1 LRDWF
6 GRWFRRVGKFAEAS
20 GERGVAT
27 DKALKKQNAHLLELL
42 ERAGV
47 DTAQRDVAARA
58 QAILTDELHHRMRN
72 MIAMVTAIVRQSMRS
87 ATNLAQAETAI
98 GTRLIAMAKAHDQL
112 LKSNWQSAALT
123 TVIEDAIDQH
133 NGLSGRII
141 IQGEEIEVASS
152 SIIPLS
158 LLINELCTN
167 ATKYGALSKDGG
179 LVRLSWIEDAAQQ
192 SLIVRWVE
200 SGGPPVTKAATASFG
215 MRLIES
221 GIPRQLGGT
230 GHLNFL
236 PSGVEFELIIP
247 LDRLR
252 PLEPD

>member
-1 LRDWF
+1 M
-6 GRWFRRVGKFAEAS
+6 
-20 GERGVAT
+20 T
-27 DKALKKQNAHLLELL
+27 DNALEKQNARLLELL
-42 ERAGV
+42 KRAGV
-47 DTAQRDVAARA
+47 DTARRDVVARA
-58 QAILTDELHHRMRN
+58 QTILTDELHHRTKN
-72 MIAMVTAIVRQSMRS
+72 MIAMVTAIVRQSLRS
-87 ATNLAQAETAI
+87 ATNLAQAEIAI
-98 GTRLIAMAKAHDQL
+98 GTRLIAMARAHDQL
-112 LKSNWQSAALT
+112 LTSNWQSASLAK
-123 TVIEDAIDQH
+123 VIEDAIEQH

-141 IQGEEIEVASS
+141 VQGEEIEVTSS

-179 LVRLSWIEDAAQQ
+179 VVRLSWAEDVARR

-200 SGGPPVTKAATASFG
+200 CGGPPVTKAATASFG

-221 GIPRQLGGT
+221 GIPRQLGGS

-236 PSGVEFELIIP
+236 PSGVAFELTIP

-252 PLEPD
+252 PTKPD